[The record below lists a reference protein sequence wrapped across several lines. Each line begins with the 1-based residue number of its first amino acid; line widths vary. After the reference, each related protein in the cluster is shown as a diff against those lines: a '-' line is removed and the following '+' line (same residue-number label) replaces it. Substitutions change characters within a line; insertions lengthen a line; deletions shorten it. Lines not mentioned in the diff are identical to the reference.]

1 MHNNLPYFFI
11 FIDKYNSYF
20 FKNNNKNIG
29 IIYRNYNAKS
39 REDELSKIS
48 KACKR
53 TRLQLFVSNSL
64 KLAIKFKAQGLYIPS
79 FNKAKNYSNVEKRNL
94 KIIGSAH
101 NQKEILNKI
110 QQKCSAIFLSPIFS
124 VAKSKKSLGIHKFN
138 YICNENMVTIFPL
151 GGIIEKNIKKL
162 KLLNSKG
169 FGGIRMFKKKPAY
182 KRPVFIKNNF
192 F

>member
-11 FIDKYNSYF
+11 FIDKYNSHF
-20 FKNNNKNIG
+20 FKNNNTNIG
-29 IIYRNYNAKS
+29 IIYRNYNAKT

-110 QQKCSAIFLSPIFS
+110 QQKCSAIFLSPIFD
-124 VAKSKKSLGIHKFN
+124 VTKSKKSLGIHKFN
-138 YICNENMVTIFPL
+138 YINNKNMVTIFPL
-151 GGIIEKNIKKL
+151 GGIIEENIKKL

>member
-1 MHNNLPYFFI
+1 MPYFFI
-11 FIDKYNSYF
+11 FLDKYNSNF
-20 FKNNNKNIG
+20 FKNNNTNIG
-29 IIYRNYNAKS
+29 IIYRNYDAIS

-48 KACKR
+48 TACKR

-79 FNKAKNYSNVEKRNL
+79 FNKTKNYSNIEKKNI

-110 QQKCSAIFLSPIFS
+110 QQKCSAIFLSPAFD
-124 VAKSKKSLGIHKFN
+124 VPKSRKSLGIHKFN
-138 YICNENMVTIFPL
+138 YICNQNMITFFAL
-151 GGIIEKNIKKL
+151 GGIMEKNIKKL
-162 KLLNSKG
+162 QLLNSKG
-169 FGGIRMFKKKPAY
+169 FGGIRIFKKKPAY
-182 KRPVFIKNNF
+182 KRPVFIKKKF